1 MNLLLG
7 TGSFYNNRLEQLRS
21 RAEGSVFSL
30 TLILLRTT
38 KFNFFDVKRIDM
50 D

>member
-21 RAEGSVFSL
+21 RAEGSIFSFNVD
-30 TLILLRTT
+30 TVAHNKILL
-38 KFNFFDVKRIDM
+38 
-50 D
+50 